1 MNGKLEMGTM
11 LSDEQLAAYR
21 RMTPGQRLAL
31 TFEMLDWAFPQLLK
45 GPKEVVDRRFE
56 LLNRENDERTRRI
69 LEGLAAADK
78 RAKLTPDNEPG

>member
-1 MNGKLEMGTM
+1 M

-31 TFEMLDWAFPQLLK
+31 TFEMLDWSFSQLLR

-56 LLNRENDERTRRI
+56 LLNRQNEERTRNM
-69 LEGLAAADK
+69 LDGLA
-78 RAKLTPDNEPG
+78 RAERNKAHRPKP